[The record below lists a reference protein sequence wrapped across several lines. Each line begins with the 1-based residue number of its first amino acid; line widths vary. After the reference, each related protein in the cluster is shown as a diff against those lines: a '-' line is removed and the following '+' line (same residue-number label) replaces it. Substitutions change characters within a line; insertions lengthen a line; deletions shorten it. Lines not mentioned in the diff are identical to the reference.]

1 MGRALASSSGE
12 EGMLITT
19 GEDGGGD
26 DGTRVDDFAGDI
38 RIGCAAAVLDADR
51 DDVDA
56 PVLELWAG
64 VNVVLALAAA
74 DVSSES
80 HRSIT
85 SESGTL
91 TGTIATFARLLDES
105 TGETRPWTTCVG
117 TWISLESLA
126 C

>member
-1 MGRALASSSGE
+1 MGRALTSGSGE

-26 DGTRVDDFAGDI
+26 DGTRVDDFAGDMCT
-38 RIGCAAAVLDADR
+38 GCAAAVLDADR

-56 PVLELWAG
+56 PVLELWTD
-64 VNVVLALAAA
+64 VIVVLALAAV

-85 SESGTL
+85 SESGAL
-91 TGTIATFARLLDES
+91 TRTIATFARLLDES
-105 TGETRPWTTCVG
+105 TGETRPSTTRVE